1 MNFYERVKE
10 LCEIRNL
17 TIPQMCEKAGISFS
31 IIYDIKSGRKH
42 DVSRKSA
49 EKIAAALEMTVSDL
63 YNEKS
68 PDAEAPRASEHI
80 DFIELLDTLPE
91 EEQKKVY
98 EYLQLLSDKHKHR

>member
-42 DVSRKSA
+42 DVSRKTA
-49 EKIAAALEMTVSDL
+49 EKIAAAFEITVSQL

-68 PDAEAPRASEHI
+68 PDAKAPRDKKYDEIFSLLAS
-80 DFIELLDTLPE
+80 
-91 EEQKKVY
+91 
-98 EYLQLLSDKHKHR
+98 LSDEKIAEAVRYLKFLAEN